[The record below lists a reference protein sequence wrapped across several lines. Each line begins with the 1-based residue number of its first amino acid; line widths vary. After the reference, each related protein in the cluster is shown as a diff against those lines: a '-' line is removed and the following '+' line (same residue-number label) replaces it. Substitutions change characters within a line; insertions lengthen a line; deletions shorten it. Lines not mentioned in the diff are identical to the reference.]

1 MPWINP
7 TNSQKFDTTNPTHHP
22 TTHII
27 LAVFETPTAA
37 QKAVKASPLH
47 IPLPSPPSNASTK
60 TDDPLHPWRSSDQ
73 RYQESYPPDIRCA
86 IEYSRHN
93 HASAQKRNPY
103 HSYFLL
109 DDESYQYHDLRHS
122 TGIPSKGFG
131 DCIMARREGTG
142 LTSRLRAEI
151 EQENLTAG
159 AMSLWGVYEKGL
171 EGRVEGVRKEDENK
185 VRGREG
191 VDGGV
196 D

>member
-1 MPWINP
+1 
-7 TNSQKFDTTNPTHHP
+7 
-22 TTHII
+22 
-27 LAVFETPTAA
+27 
-37 QKAVKASPLH
+37 
-47 IPLPSPPSNASTK
+47 
-60 TDDPLHPWRSSDQ
+60 
-73 RYQESYPPDIRCA
+73 
-86 IEYSRHN
+86 
-93 HASAQKRNPY
+93 
-103 HSYFLL
+103 
-109 DDESYQYHDLRHS
+109 
-122 TGIPSKGFG
+122 
-131 DCIMARREGTG
+131 MARREGTG